1 VFQPILLESSSLRAS
16 TSVGLFAAFLLL
28 FFLSIPSC
36 LGDRMIIPVEP
47 DVSVFEP
54 AQKAI
59 IAWNGTEEILVLST
73 DVNSEAGTFALEI
86 MPLPSNPKKIEKASF
101 ESFETVQSLIWANVP
116 TNMYK
121 TYGERGEAIDSV
133 RITFHEKIGAHDIT
147 VVNPSDVSQLT
158 RWAGSFLESNEIA
171 ESLSIKEFEP
181 VLEDYLNNGFSYFV
195 FDLIE
200 VSKQKN
206 SLEPILYKF
215 ETSFLYYPL
224 RISSLN
230 PGNSKIILFLLTED
244 IVDQLFC
251 HPFSIAQYRSRF
263 QLQTSSQ
270 VQFSLTHDE
279 LNRIST
285 EIGKLFEVNAWLTA
299 LEYDGPMNALTKD
312 LKIHSSA
319 LLLSHFVRVISMMLI
334 LGLIGSGTAIVIYAS
349 LGILMKR
356 KYAAPSQTRL

>member
-1 VFQPILLESSSLRAS
+1 
-16 TSVGLFAAFLLL
+16 
-28 FFLSIPSC
+28 
-36 LGDRMIIPVEP
+36 MIIPVEP
-47 DVSVFEP
+47 DVSVYEP

-73 DVNSEAGTFALEI
+73 DVNGDAGTFALEI
-86 MPLPSNPKKIEKASF
+86 MPLPSNPKTIEKASF

-116 TNMYK
+116 ANMYK
-121 TYGERGEAIDSV
+121 ALGERDEVIDTIK
-133 RITFHEKIGAHDIT
+133 ITFHEKIGAHDIT
-147 VVNPSDVSQLT
+147 VVNASDALQLT
-158 RWAGSFLESNEIA
+158 RWAGSFLESNGVA
-171 ESLSIKEFEP
+171 ENLSMEKFEP

-200 VSKQKN
+200 ASQQKN

-251 HPFSIAQYRSRF
+251 HPFSIAQYQSRF

-270 VQFSLTHDE
+270 VQFSLTPDE

-285 EIGKLFEVNAWLTA
+285 EIGKLFEGNAWLTV
-299 LEYDGPMNALTKD
+299 LEYEGPMNALTKD

-319 LLLSHFVRVISMMLI
+319 LTLSRFVRVIPMILS
-334 LGLIGSGTAIVIYAS
+334 LGLIGSGTAIVVYAS

-356 KYAAPSQTRL
+356 KYAVPSQTRR